1 MTETITHV
9 AVKKLNKFTQLELE
23 SKSVYKTLPD
33 VTISKDKRNCL
44 VIYAPKI
51 SNEMITTNDVVEIV
65 SKTEFN
71 WKGRLDHVI
80 NSGGVKLHPEEIEQK
95 LSHTIHSRFFIAGIP
110 DEILGEKCILVI
122 EGENYPITKK
132 HFSKLSRFE
141 NPKEILFIPKFIE
154 TGSGKIQRLKTLD
167 LL

>member
-1 MTETITHV
+1 M
-9 AVKKLNKFTQLELE
+9 
-23 SKSVYKTLPD
+23 PD
-33 VTISKDKRNCL
+33 VTISKDKRSCL
-44 VIYAPKI
+44 VIHAPKI
-51 SNEMITTNDVVEIV
+51 SDVNIITNDVVEVV

-95 LSHTIHSRFFIAGIP
+95 LSHTIYSRFFIAGIP

-122 EGENYPITKK
+122 EGENYQITKK
-132 HFSKLSRFE
+132 YFSKLSRFE
-141 NPKEILFIPKFIE
+141 IPKEIFFIPKFIE
-154 TGSGKIQRLKTLD
+154 TGSGKIQRFKTLD

>member
-1 MTETITHV
+1 MLFRSI
-9 AVKKLNKFTQLELE
+9 
-23 SKSVYKTLPD
+23 
-33 VTISKDKRNCL
+33 
-44 VIYAPKI
+44 
-51 SNEMITTNDVVEIV
+51 TNDVVEVV

-95 LSHTIHSRFFIAGIP
+95 LSHTIHSRFFIAGVP

-122 EGENYPITKK
+122 EGKNYQITKK
-132 HFSKLSRFE
+132 YFSKLSRFE
-141 NPKEILFIPKFIE
+141 IPKEVFFIPKFIE
-154 TGSGKIQRLKTLD
+154 TGSGKIRRFKTLD